1 MFGDRQIPAA
11 EAQIGSIG
19 QVSTSRE
26 LSAGPAYGPELAEMI
41 VAASQRTGGPAGRL
55 PTERQLALQLGVTR
69 TMVRNALALLEAEG
83 RVSREVGRGTFL
95 IATRDRPTGA
105 DPVDS
110 TDLSPAD
117 VMSAR
122 RLFEPQV
129 LRLVV
134 AHATSRDFDKLE
146 RCLTSGEKARTYDEF
161 DAADFALHHAI
172 IAAAHNPLVL
182 EMYAV
187 LEQARQGAMWG
198 NMKRRGDSQER
209 RARSVEDHRRLV
221 GAICARELDDAV
233 AAMDHHLGR
242 VESHLLGADRA

>member
-1 MFGDRQIPAA
+1 MFGTTGFPTKT
-11 EAQIGSIG
+11 QIGSIG

-26 LSAGPAYGPELAEMI
+26 LSIGPAYGPELAELI

-95 IATRDRPTGA
+95 IATRDRPAGTE
-105 DPVDS
+105 PVDGN
-110 TDLSPAD
+110 DLSPAD

-134 AHATSRDFDKLE
+134 AHATARDFERLE
-146 RCLTSGEKARTYDEF
+146 RCLITSEKAKTYEEY

-187 LEQARQGAMWG
+187 LEQARQGVMWG
-198 NMKRRGDSQER
+198 NMKRRGDSTER
-209 RARSVEDHRRLV
+209 RAASIDDHRRLV
-221 GAICARELDDAV
+221 EAICARELEDAV
-233 AAMDHHLGR
+233 EAMDHHLAR